1 MATDIV
7 MPNLGFDSQSGQVIE
22 WYKQPGDPVQ
32 KGEPIALVEADKSNV
47 DLESIAS
54 GVLLEVLVPLSED
67 IDIGTV
73 IARVGTA
80 DELTVVGSSSAPTP
94 TPTPPTPSQTPVSAD
109 DNDTRVSPVARRL
122 ADANNVDLAVVKGSG
137 ARGRIMREDVE
148 AFIAAK
154 SSNGTSKIP
163 MALPKV
169 RKAAREAGI
178 DLSVLGI
185 FGRPITLDDL
195 AAYQQPATPPKPVT
209 ASATAPQIDRDGA
222 EVVALSR
229 MRRTIGRRL
238 VQSKQAAPHFYV
250 TGEFDLT
257 EALVRLS
264 DYKAKVNDLLQYL
277 TVQALLEV
285 PDLNATFEDDTLYH
299 YEGVNLAVA
308 VALDAGLMTPV
319 IHRADRYALDGLAEV
334 SRDLVKRTRAGKLL
348 PEEMRGGTFTSS
360 NLGVIPQVEH
370 FTAIINPPQVGILA
384 VGTVKQRPVVMNGGF
399 HARDTVH
406 ITLSGDHRVV
416 DGMHLGRFMAAFG
429 AALDQFVR

>member
-80 DELTVVGSSSAPTP
+80 DELTVVGSSSAPPP

-154 SSNGTSKIP
+154 SSNGTAKIP

-195 AAYQQPATPPKPVT
+195 AAYQQPATQRREPVA
-209 ASATAPQIDRDGA
+209 ASCDSYHPIDRDGA

-238 VQSKQAAPHFYV
+238 VQSKQVGA
-250 TGEFDLT
+250 T
-257 EALVRLS
+257 
-264 DYKAKVNDLLQYL
+264 LLC
-277 TVQALLEV
+277 
-285 PDLNATFEDDTLYH
+285 H
-299 YEGVNLAVA
+299 G
-308 VALDAGLMTPV
+308 
-319 IHRADRYALDGLAEV
+319 
-334 SRDLVKRTRAGKLL
+334 
-348 PEEMRGGTFTSS
+348 
-360 NLGVIPQVEH
+360 
-370 FTAIINPPQVGILA
+370 
-384 VGTVKQRPVVMNGGF
+384 
-399 HARDTVH
+399 
-406 ITLSGDHRVV
+406 
-416 DGMHLGRFMAAFG
+416 
-429 AALDQFVR
+429 